1 MQNKLGGELY
11 CSFPRQG
18 AAYRTVGSKQQHDKE
33 LQVSKI
39 CTMFSTKKANLQ
51 RKLVCKMW
59 MGMKLH
65 CEKMTSLHEPC
76 FQSGHCN
83 SCPVASDKK
92 AAHSTV
98 DHGLHELFLV
108 VENAYLQISVFPKAR
123 HDLCFYSIAS
133 GYPLSP
139 NEERYLPHGRQPG
152 ALRYNMS

>member
-1 MQNKLGGELY
+1 
-11 CSFPRQG
+11 
-18 AAYRTVGSKQQHDKE
+18 
-33 LQVSKI
+33 
-39 CTMFSTKKANLQ
+39 
-51 RKLVCKMW
+51 

-83 SCPVASDKK
+83 SSPVASDKK

-133 GYPLSP
+133 GYSLSLQMKSVTYRTVGNQEHSDTTCHNFDLANQNQNHSSRSCFSDRIP
-139 NEERYLPHGRQPG
+139 SVISTPKTLDQAQTEFFV
-152 ALRYNMS
+152 